1 MGIGPKSGGTVI
13 DDNEVQKKITAFWST
28 IASDYEAHP
37 GNVPALDSKEY
48 RQWVKALAG
57 LFPPAPGDVL
67 DVATGTGFVAMIAA
81 GLGHRVT
88 AIDLS
93 EPMLEV
99 ARAEAQRRELKIT
112 FLQDDAITPDFSG
125 KSFDAVVSRHLI
137 WTLRDPHR
145 ALSNWRILLKPGGR
159 VVAIDGFWFKPEPE
173 AADSTE
179 RSGFFEQCY
188 SKEIRATLPGWR
200 YFSVEPLVELFQAA
214 GFSRVTV
221 TALEAV
227 QRVALHPPS
236 EEPAYALV
244 AFA

>member
-1 MGIGPKSGGTVI
+1 MT
-13 DDNEVQKKITAFWST
+13 DENEVQKKITTFWST

-37 GNVPALDSKEY
+37 GNVPVVDSEEY
-48 RQWVKALAG
+48 REWVKALAG
-57 LFPPAPGDVL
+57 LLSPAPSDVL

-99 ARAEAQRRELKIT
+99 ARAEAQRRELNIT
-112 FLQDDAITPDFSG
+112 FLQEDAVTPNFSE
-125 KSFDAVVSRHLI
+125 KSFDVVVSRHLI

-145 ALSNWRILLKPGGR
+145 ALNNWRILLKPGGR
-159 VVAIDGFWFKPEPE
+159 VVAIDGFWFKPARE
-173 AADSTE
+173 ATDSTE
-179 RSGFFEQCY
+179 GSGLFERFY
-188 SKEIRATLPGWR
+188 SNEIRSTLPGWR
-200 YFSVEPLVELFQAA
+200 YFSVEPLVELFEGA

-221 TALEAV
+221 MPLEAV